1 MSGYKRSAS
10 KKQKKKPKIT
20 VKKMKKKNFPIVETI
35 VIAIG
40 EIIASAITC
49 LIFFIAGGWEIHY
62 SVFTGS
68 ALGIVIMMAN
78 FFVLAISTNIA
89 IDRAMAE
96 RGNKEFTDEEAEEF
110 AAKHKAKIALISR
123 ISFFL
128 RAGSMIVALVLAL
141 VLRDRNDMRVF
152 DVIATLVPLV
162 AFYPIVFVSQM
173 LIQRR
178 GKNGKSG

>member
-1 MSGYKRSAS
+1 
-10 KKQKKKPKIT
+10 
-20 VKKMKKKNFPIVETI
+20 MKKSNFPIVETI

-49 LIFFIAGGWEIHY
+49 LIFLIAGGWEIHY

-68 ALGIVIMMAN
+68 ALGIVIMLAN
-78 FFVLAISTNIA
+78 FLVLAISTNIA
-89 IDRAMAE
+89 IDRAMEE

-123 ISFFL
+123 ASFFL
-128 RAGSMIVALVLAL
+128 RAASMVAALVVAFLIK
-141 VLRDRNDMRVF
+141 DGNGDDVF
-152 DVIATLVPLV
+152 NVIATLVPLL

-178 GKNGKSG
+178 EKNG